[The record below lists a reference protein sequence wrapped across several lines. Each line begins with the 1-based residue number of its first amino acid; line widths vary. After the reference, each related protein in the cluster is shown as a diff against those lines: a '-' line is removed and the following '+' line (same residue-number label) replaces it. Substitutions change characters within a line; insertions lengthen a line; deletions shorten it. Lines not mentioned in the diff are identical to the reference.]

1 MPRHSENT
9 RRTII
14 DTAYGLFYRKGF
26 SRVGMD
32 EIAAQSALTKRTLYY
47 HYRSK
52 DELLAAVLDHYHDLA
67 MARINRHAER
77 YCGRVD
83 EIIDA
88 KFNDLVKWSKTPG
101 WTGSGF
107 TRMVMELADLPGH
120 PARDIAKRHK
130 TANQAWWEERYNE
143 SGIGSPQERARE
155 MSILM
160 EGAMALMLMSGD
172 RSFAETAQKAAQTLL
187 KASAPVAK
195 RRVSPRR
202 VGPSKSPRPR

>member
-1 MPRHSENT
+1 MPRRSENT
-9 RRTII
+9 KQTII

-32 EIAAQSALTKRTLYY
+32 EIAEQSALTKRTLYY

-52 DELLAAVLDHYHDLA
+52 DELLAAVLEHYHDLA
-67 MARINRHAER
+67 VARITKHAER
-77 YCGRVD
+77 YSGRID
-83 EIIDA
+83 QIIDA
-88 KFNDLVKWSKTPG
+88 KFSDLVKWSKTPG

-130 TANQAWWEERYNE
+130 AANQGWWEERYSE
-143 SGIGSPQERARE
+143 SGISSPHERARE
-155 MSILM
+155 ISLLM
-160 EGAMALMLMSGD
+160 EGAIALMLVSGD

-187 KASAPVAK
+187 KACAPVAK
-195 RRVSPRR
+195 RRVSPHRAT
-202 VGPSKSPRPR
+202 PAKPLRPR